1 MMFLNQ
7 NRKHED
13 YLKIQGIRLCQISS
27 GTDNS
32 ISWTIF
38 SVRAYFPLKVGQI
51 NTDG

>member
-1 MMFLNQ
+1 MIFLIQ

-27 GTDNS
+27 GTGNS
-32 ISWTIF
+32 IFWTKF
-38 SVRAYFPLKVGQI
+38 SVGAYFPLKLGQI